1 MVQKAQTALT
11 PPHNRTA
18 DPCVVV
24 IFGAS
29 GDLTRRKLIPAVLNL
44 QNAGFLPRNVAVVGV
59 ARSPMSNEQFRQ
71 EVEPEDK
78 VLSTEPMRGAWK
90 ALSERIYYHSADAT
104 KPDSYGGLAEALKKI
119 DDQVGTPGNY
129 LFYLA

>member
-44 QNAGFLPRNVAVVGV
+44 QNAGFLPRNLAVVGV
-59 ARSPMSNEQFRQ
+59 ARSPMTNEQFRQ
-71 EVEPEDK
+71 EAEPEDK
-78 VLSTEPMRGAWK
+78 VLSTEPMRAAWK
-90 ALSERIYYHSADAT
+90 ALSER
-104 KPDSYGGLAEALKKI
+104 
-119 DDQVGTPGNY
+119 V
-129 LFYLA
+129 F